1 LSKTGSSSDQVL
13 KENIR
18 SALRSL
24 GLTSSASSAFLTL
37 ISRPSASA
45 TTICNDAGI
54 PDSKVY
60 YALEELQSKGMI
72 TVQHGT
78 PNLYKAFS
86 PKEAMSRLKDQLTQD
101 HVEKLHKADE
111 LLQMLETVHLRAKG
125 SSEVELA
132 YIIKGTGNILEKMKS
147 LIQDAKREIIALIF
161 SPKILQEIREP
172 LLKAEERGVKVGLA
186 IPSSQIRK
194 TPIKELRQVRH
205 LRCECCALVVDQRTL
220 LTVSNWNSGDIH
232 AMMTQDRSL
241 ITLAIQNF
249 TNPAC
254 CTRT

>member
-1 LSKTGSSSDQVL
+1 LSKAGSPSDQVL
-13 KENIR
+13 KENVR
-18 SALRSL
+18 SALKAL
-24 GLTSSASSAFLTL
+24 GLTSSASSAFLAL

-45 TTICNDAGI
+45 TTICNEAGI

-72 TVQHGT
+72 TVQYGT
-78 PNLYKAFS
+78 PNLYKAVS
-86 PKEAMSRLKDQLTQD
+86 PKEALSRLKDQLTQD
-101 HVEKLHKADE
+101 HVEKLHKADA
-111 LLQMLETVHLRAKG
+111 LLQMLEALHLRAQG
-125 SSEVELA
+125 SSDVELA
-132 YIIKGTGNILEKMKS
+132 YIIKGTGNVLEKMKN

-172 LLKAEERGVKVGLA
+172 LLKADERGVSVGLA

-194 TPIKELRQVRH
+194 TPIKGLRQVKH

-220 LTVSNWNSGDIH
+220 LTVSNWNSSNIH

-249 TNPAC
+249 TNPSC